1 MTRSYKANDIPHN
14 HPEAESHFL
23 EHNIPKFFGKS
34 GHVDTP
40 PNKTKKSGGGK
51 GNWLVASPPSKL
63 LCPANAMRRGRDGDE
78 LEDIEGFKV
87 FKARRR
93 SNSVSHVENMSIKSK
108 FDTNDIEPV
117 FDEKVHGAANEPNGN
132 EDGAELAS
140 TISNS
145 TAVSVEGEK
154 A

>member
-51 GNWLVASPPSKL
+51 GNW
-63 LCPANAMRRGRDGDE
+63 GRDGDE
-78 LEDIEGFKV
+78 LEDIQGGFTV

-93 SNSVSHVENMSIKSK
+93 SNSMSHVENVSVKSK
-108 FDTNDIEPV
+108 FDSNDIEPV
-117 FDEKVHGAANEPNGN
+117 FDEKVHGATNEPNGT

-145 TAVSVEGEK
+145 TAASVEGEK